1 MYKVAVLFGTWTF
14 KLEIH
19 FLFGINILFYS
30 ILSTEPFFVLTSRRC
45 PSSAFDRILGGLRKF
60 CVKTLFLV
68 TLWLMGLNKV
78 INLSVIYIW
87 TQITSL
93 FPPSEIS
100 PHINENRCEL
110 LSAPQLL
117 LFPCGAGA
125 RSPQANKR
133 HLKQVAAG
141 RWHQI
146 ILEGKCLY
154 CSGRAKTVAQ
164 SRKTLQ

>member
-1 MYKVAVLFGTWTF
+1 MYNVAVLFGTWTF

-30 ILSTEPFFVLTSRRC
+30 IVSTEPFFFLTSRRC
-45 PSSAFDRILGGLRKF
+45 PSSAFDQILGGLRKF

-87 TQITSL
+87 YI
-93 FPPSEIS
+93 PPSEIS
-100 PHINENRCEL
+100 PHINENRCEP

-117 LFPCGAGA
+117 LFPCGAAA
-125 RSPQANKR
+125 RSPPANKR

-141 RWHQI
+141 WWHQI

-154 CSGRAKTVAQ
+154 CSGRAKTVAE